1 VDGRWLY
8 RFSTRSNWD
17 VVNRA
22 IQARK
27 FHATLPH
34 KIDAEVERVAEIIDL
49 ELERHKRHP
58 AIKHEEPTPEQT
70 GDSRLLGGPMSISSP
85 WDDDPEPPSA
95 A

>member
-1 VDGRWLY
+1 
-8 RFSTRSNWD
+8 
-17 VVNRA
+17 VNRA

-27 FHATLPH
+27 FHATLPY
-34 KIDAEVERVAEIIDL
+34 KIDSQVERVAEIIDL

-58 AIKHEEPTPEQT
+58 KINDEQPTLEQD